1 MGQLPL
7 KDLYIGKTDGYNEFL
22 EYGQSVCKELFF
34 EYPNFDLQKYLMV
47 RFIIFAVIKVQ
58 AKPCC

>member
-22 EYGQSVCKELFF
+22 EYGQSVCKELFLSILILTF
-34 EYPNFDLQKYLMV
+34 KKYLMV